1 VTAAVSPDRPA
12 GDAGHPPETA
22 VPARSPGRIRTRM
35 LAAIHEAAVQVFARD
50 GYQGASTQA
59 IADAAGISKPQL
71 HYYIGSKEALYT
83 RILQE
88 IVDDWISVFGFA
100 EAKYGPA
107 RVISDYVRRKM
118 IFSFDHPERSRIFTA
133 EIMRGAPVL
142 QTLMGTSHR
151 RTEQAVAVLQNWIDA
166 GLMAPVDPLLLMF
179 HVWSITQHYAD
190 YQHQVA
196 FFRGP
201 SAHTAADRE
210 KLIAE
215 VTQFILRGAGVQ
227 PSAAG

>member
-1 VTAAVSPDRPA
+1 VTAAISPGGPA
-12 GDAGHPPETA
+12 GPAEHPPEAA
-22 VPARSPGRIRTRM
+22 VPARAPGRIRTRM

-50 GYQGASTQA
+50 GYQGATTQA

-83 RILQE
+83 LILQE
-88 IVDDWISVFGFA
+88 IVDDWIAVFGFA

-118 IFSFDHPERSRIFTA
+118 IFSFDHPERSRIFTS

-142 QTLMGTSHR
+142 QALMGTSQR

-201 SAHTAADRE
+201 SAHTPADRE
-210 KLIAE
+210 KLISE
-215 VTQFILRGAGVQ
+215 VTQFILRGAGIQ
-227 PSAAG
+227 PPAAA

>member
-1 VTAAVSPDRPA
+1 VNSAVAPDPPADPAQRTPEAAA
-12 GDAGHPPETA
+12 
-22 VPARSPGRIRTRM
+22 PARTPGRIRTRM

-50 GYQGASTQA
+50 GYQGATTQA
-59 IADAAGISKPQL
+59 IADVAGVSKPQL

-83 RILQE
+83 LLLQE
-88 IVDDWISVFGFA
+88 IVDDWIGVFGFA
-100 EAKYGPA
+100 DAKYGPA
-107 RVISDYVRRKM
+107 KVIGDYVRRKM
-118 IFSFDHPERSRIFTA
+118 LFSFDHPERSRIFSA

-142 QTLMGTSHR
+142 QNLMGTSHR

-190 YQHQVA
+190 YQHQVT

-201 SAHTAADRE
+201 SAQTPSDRE

-215 VTQFILRGAGVQ
+215 VTQFILRGAGID
-227 PSAAG
+227 PAEA